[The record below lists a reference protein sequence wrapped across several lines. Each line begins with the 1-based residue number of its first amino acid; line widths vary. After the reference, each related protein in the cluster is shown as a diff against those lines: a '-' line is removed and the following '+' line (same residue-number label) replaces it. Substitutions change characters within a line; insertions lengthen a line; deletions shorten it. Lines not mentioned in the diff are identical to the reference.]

1 MRRFS
6 EGMIIRYFN
15 DGSLYRIINIS
26 DKEVTYKAISHG
38 HWETRED
45 LEYFSSLAPSG
56 YSQKYRWEVV
66 A

>member
-6 EGMIIRYFN
+6 EGMIVRYFN
-15 DGSLYRIINIS
+15 DNALYKITDIS
-26 DKEVTYKAISHG
+26 DKGVTYKAINNG

-56 YSQKYRWEVV
+56 STQKYRWELVQ
-66 A
+66 